1 MRRKAIREILDAERP
16 LVTPLAHDALSAR
29 LIAQA
34 GFRAFTVGGSAL
46 LAARHAYPDIG
57 LIGLT
62 DMVEGLR
69 DLAAATDLPFL
80 ADADDGYG
88 DVKSVARLVQAYE
101 RIGVGGFLLEDQ
113 DRDRKQQRA
122 DHGGAVVD
130 LPAIEGKLRAALAV
144 RENPDTFIIGRTDA
158 FGALGLDEAMRRAER
173 FLKIGCDGIFIA
185 GLKREEDLARV
196 GKAFKGAYLSAAMFE
211 TEGSAWLTPQEL
223 GEMGYRHVSYPATLV
238 FRAVNALAET
248 LSSLRAASLGTGS
261 FSRMV
266 GAETARARL
275 DDAVRLK
282 DWRAHERYGLAQ
294 KEMP

>member
-1 MRRKAIREILDAERP
+1 MKRKPIRDILDPERP

-88 DVKSVARLVQAYE
+88 DVKAVARLVEAYE

-130 LPAIEGKLRAALAV
+130 LPVIEGKLRAALAV
-144 RENPDTFIIGRTDA
+144 RSNPDTFVIGRTDA

-173 FLKIGCDGIFIA
+173 FLRIGCDGIFIA
-185 GLKREEDLARV
+185 GLKREDDLERV
-196 GKAFKGAYLSAAMFE
+196 GKTFKGAYLSAAMFE

-238 FRAVNALAET
+238 FRAVNLMAET
-248 LSSLRAASLGTGS
+248 LSQLRAASLGIGS
-261 FSRMV
+261 FSRMD
-266 GAETARARL
+266 GADTARARL

-282 DWRAHERYGLAQ
+282 DWRAHERHGLVE
-294 KEMP
+294 KETP